1 MQLSTEDQ
9 RGVRFMLHSV
19 AGFALMNLVV
29 KFLGRF
35 PATELVLFRCI
46 VSIVLS
52 YAVIRQRG
60 LHPLGNNRLLLC
72 LRGLF
77 GAIALTL
84 FFFTLQKLP
93 LATAIT
99 IQYLSP
105 IFTAFFAI
113 FLLKERVA
121 PLQWLFFGISMLGVL
136 VIKGFEP
143 NLSPFLLLAGVCSA
157 VFSGLAYNMIRK
169 VRDTDDAVVVVFYF
183 PLMALPI
190 MIVCSFFYWETP
202 VGIEWLL
209 LLLMG
214 LLTQFAQINM
224 TKALQ
229 STALSRI
236 SGFKYFGLIFALG
249 FDWLIFG
256 VNYSAITLL
265 GMLLVVGGVLF
276 NLFSKA

>member
-1 MQLSTEDQ
+1 
-9 RGVRFMLHSV
+9 
-19 AGFALMNLVV
+19 
-29 KFLGRF
+29 
-35 PATELVLFRCI
+35 
-46 VSIVLS
+46 
-52 YAVIRQRG
+52 
-60 LHPLGNNRLLLC
+60 
-72 LRGLF
+72 
-77 GAIALTL
+77 
-84 FFFTLQKLP
+84 
-93 LATAIT
+93 
-99 IQYLSP
+99 
-105 IFTAFFAI
+105 
-113 FLLKERVA
+113 
-121 PLQWLFFGISMLGVL
+121 
-136 VIKGFEP
+136 
-143 NLSPFLLLAGVCSA
+143 
-157 VFSGLAYNMIRK
+157 MIRK

-190 MIVCSFFYWETP
+190 MIVLSFFYWETP